1 MEGVPSLAVQL
12 VPQFFPTSDGQIA
25 EDPVQTSAI
34 SQSDAAARQT
44 VPADLMLHVVASQ
57 QASAE
62 EQALFAFK
70 VQVLQ
75 SQQGSEVLPQSHS

>member
-1 MEGVPSLAVQL
+1 MEGVASLAVQL

-44 VPADLMLHVVASQ
+44 VPAALMLHVVESQ
-57 QASAE
+57 QASAA
-62 EQALFAFK
+62 EQALLVFK